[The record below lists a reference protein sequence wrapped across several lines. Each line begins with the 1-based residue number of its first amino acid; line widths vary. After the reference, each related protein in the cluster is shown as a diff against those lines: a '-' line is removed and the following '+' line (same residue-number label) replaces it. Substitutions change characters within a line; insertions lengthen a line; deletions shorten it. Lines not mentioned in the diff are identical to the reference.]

1 MIYPF
6 RGALPFPAEAECQP
20 PGNQIAGCSPFS
32 GSCPAAAQRLSAD
45 YLARILL
52 VLHCNLELARHPRH
66 AAAAL
71 GPLRAALA
79 LLGDS
84 VCEPATFRYAASI
97 LLRLLTVRRGLSSWL
112 LRLPGM

>member
-1 MIYPF
+1 MLAVEP
-6 RGALPFPAEAECQP
+6 E
-20 PGNQIAGCSPFS
+20 QIALAGCALF
-32 GSCPAAAQRLSAD
+32 AAAQRLSAD

-79 LLGDS
+79 LLGDR
-84 VCEPATFRYAASI
+84 VCEPATFRYVASI
-97 LLRLLTVRRGLSSWL
+97 LLRLLTVRWAGPRARASQLFPARCRAARALAS
-112 LRLPGM
+112 